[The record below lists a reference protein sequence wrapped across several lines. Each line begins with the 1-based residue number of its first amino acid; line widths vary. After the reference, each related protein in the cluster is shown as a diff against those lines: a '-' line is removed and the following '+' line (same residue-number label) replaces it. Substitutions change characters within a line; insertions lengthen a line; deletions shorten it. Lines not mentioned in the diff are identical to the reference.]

1 MGKTYQSITINAP
14 VEKVWKAIRDFHD
27 MSWCPNIITKLE
39 KIGDKAGDEIGAGRK
54 LNDAFSE
61 TLRELDDS
69 QMTFSYSIDDG
80 PSPISKDDVKNYMG
94 TVKLSS
100 ASDTNGTLVE
110 WSSVWQNNDEAAQE
124 FCHNIYMELL
134 GDMKKSLE

>member
-14 VEKVWKAIRDFHD
+14 VEKVWEAVRDFHD
-27 MSWCPNIITKLE
+27 MSWCPNVITKLE
-39 KIGDKAGDEIGAGRK
+39 KIGDKAGDEIGAGRL

-61 TLRELDDS
+61 TLRTLDDS

-80 PSPISKDDVKNYMG
+80 PSPISKDDVKNYLG

-100 ASDTNGTLVE
+100 VTEGTLVE
-110 WSSVWQNNDEAAQE
+110 WSSVWEENDEAAQE
-124 FCHNIYMELL
+124 FCHNIYLALL

>member
-27 MSWCPNIITKLE
+27 MSWCPNVITKLE
-39 KIGDKAGDEIGAGRK
+39 KIGDKAGNEIGAGRK

-94 TVKLSS
+94 TVKLSAATEAES
-100 ASDTNGTLVE
+100 TLVE
-110 WSSVWQNNDEAAQE
+110 WSSVWEENDEAAEE
-124 FCHNIYMELL
+124 FCHNIYLALL
-134 GDMKKSLE
+134 GDLKKSLE

>member
-14 VEKVWKAIRDFHD
+14 VEKVWKAIRNFHD
-27 MSWCPNIITKLE
+27 MSWCPNVITKLE

-69 QMTFSYSIDDG
+69 NLTFSYSIDDG
-80 PSPISKDDVKNYMG
+80 PSPISKDDIKNYMG
-94 TVKLSS
+94 TVKLS
-100 ASDTNGTLVE
+100 AAPEAEGTLVE
-110 WSSVWQNNDEAAQE
+110 WSSVWEDNDEAAQE
-124 FCHNIYMELL
+124 FCHNIYLALL

>member
-1 MGKTYQSITINAP
+1 MGKTYQSITINSP
-14 VEKVWKAIRDFHD
+14 VEKVWEAVRDFHD
-27 MSWCPNIITKLE
+27 MSWCPNVITKLE

-80 PSPISKDDVKNYMG
+80 PSPISKDDVKNYLG

-100 ASDTNGTLVE
+100 APEGTLVE
-110 WSSVWQNNDEAAQE
+110 WSSVWEENDEAAQE
-124 FCHNIYMELL
+124 FCHNIYLALL
-134 GDMKKSLE
+134 DDMKKSLE

>member
-14 VEKVWKAIRDFHD
+14 VEKVWQAVRDFHD
-27 MSWCPNIITKLE
+27 MSWCPNVITKLE

-69 QMTFSYSIDDG
+69 NMTFSYSIDDG
-80 PSPISKDDVKNYMG
+80 PSPISKDDVKNYVG

-100 ASDTNGTLVE
+100 APGAEETLVE
-110 WSSVWQNNDEAAQE
+110 WSSVWENNDDAAQE
-124 FCHNIYMELL
+124 FCHSIYLALL
-134 GDMKKSLE
+134 GDMKRNLE

>member
-14 VEKVWKAIRDFHD
+14 VEKVWKAIRNFHD
-27 MSWCPNIITKLE
+27 MSWCPNVITKLQ

-69 QMTFSYSIDDG
+69 NLTFSYSIDDG
-80 PSPISKDDVKNYMG
+80 PSPISKDDIKNYMG
-94 TVKLSS
+94 TVKLS
-100 ASDTNGTLVE
+100 AAPEAEGTLVE
-110 WSSVWQNNDEAAQE
+110 WSSVWEDNDEAAQE
-124 FCHNIYMELL
+124 FCHNIYLALL

>member
-14 VEKVWKAIRDFHD
+14 VEKVWQAVRDFHD
-27 MSWCPNIITKLE
+27 MSWCPNVITKLE

-69 QMTFSYSIDDG
+69 NMTFSYSIDDG
-80 PSPISKDDVKNYMG
+80 PSPISKDDVKNYVG

-100 ASDTNGTLVE
+100 APGAEETLVE
-110 WSSVWQNNDEAAQE
+110 WSSVWENNDEAAQE
-124 FCHNIYMELL
+124 FCHNIYLALL
-134 GDMKKSLE
+134 GDMKSNLE